1 MTSHLGSSPC
11 RLSRTGPD
19 SSSESVQGGHV
30 AGGALRL
37 PDPARGTGE
46 ADPGLAKGR
55 QAGQSRAGQLVDQ
68 GAGSVAD
75 RRPESEFTLFH
86 LSLLLRPPPSL
97 CVCSPSSLMPATPTP
112 SFVSALRPLALDTA
126 VTGAHGED
134 STCPLA
140 PGSKAAD
147 RPPWVTPCPGET
159 PVPLTLV
166 MSLPGSGLWPQ
177 EWAVWSLSCPVR

>member
-86 LSLLLRPPPSL
+86 LSLTSPASSFPRCLLSL
-97 CVCSPSSLMPATPTP
+97 LSDACHPHPELCLCPPATGFGHSCDRRSRRRLHVP
-112 SFVSALRPLALDTA
+112 S
-126 VTGAHGED
+126 
-134 STCPLA
+134 
-140 PGSKAAD
+140 GSRLK
-147 RPPWVTPCPGET
+147 
-159 PVPLTLV
+159 
-166 MSLPGSGLWPQ
+166 GS
-177 EWAVWSLSCPVR
+177 